1 MLKIRLVCG
10 TRLSEAEFYATSAL
24 GRSLRLAFADL
35 PNVELTL
42 FPGGNPGLPVVYNQA
57 IRDAAA
63 RPAVLLFIHDDV
75 HLLDLFW
82 PDRLYM
88 ALEQFQIVGLVG
100 SRRRLPRQPGWRF
113 KNEWFALE
121 DAEHLSGVIAHG
133 DEFPSPIQRFG
144 MLGPCKLLDGVFLA
158 ARSETLIAHD
168 LAFDDR
174 FDFNCWDLDF
184 CRQAEAKGV
193 TMGTTPIGVLHQ
205 SIGKY
210 RTPAWSAAF
219 QTYCAKW
226 GE

>member
-1 MLKIRLVCG
+1 LKIRLVCG
-10 TRLSEAEFYATSAL
+10 TRHSEADFHEKSAL
-24 GRSLRLAFADL
+24 GRGLRLAFADL
-35 PNVELTL
+35 PNLELAL

-82 PDRLYM
+82 PDRLYL

-133 DEFPSPIQRFG
+133 DDFPSPIQRFG

-158 ARSETLIAHD
+158 ARSDVLRERQVG
-168 LAFDDR
+168 FDER
-174 FDFNCWDLDF
+174 FEFHFYDMDF
-184 CRQAEAKGV
+184 CRTARAAGLRLA
-193 TMGTTPIGVLHQ
+193 TWPIAITHQ
-205 SIGKY
+205 SEGGFGSNGWLENYKKY
-210 RTPAWSAAF
+210 V
-219 QTYCAKW
+219 AKW
-226 GE
+226 GG